1 MPLESKTKSIHE
13 PVREVPVAAEV
24 DVLVAGG
31 GVAGIAAAVGAAR
44 AGADTLLVEQLG
56 FLGGTAS
63 GTMMLVI
70 TYHERH
76 LHGLARQL
84 LHRMAQEDGAVEGA
98 VVSFD
103 PESYKKVALE
113 MVVES
118 GARPLLYTQTVAPIM
133 EGDTIKGLIIENK
146 AGRQALLAKAVIDC
160 TGDADVAFRAGAQL
174 RKGRETDGRIRP
186 MTMIFRMGNVNYAPL
201 LKYLADRPDQFS
213 PEPTMRLLDP
223 ETDVIR
229 LFGFY
234 DLVAEA
240 KAKGLVN
247 QDTHYLRL
255 EGGSIKHGIAVINTT
270 RIYDVD
276 GTDPFDLTRAEL
288 EGRRQVQQVRAFL
301 RALVPGFERSVLL
314 DTSTYL
320 GIRETRHVVGDHTLT
335 AEEVRADAG
344 APDAIG
350 RAYTTIA
357 PGSITH
363 PPERNEGTPSNV
375 TYRMPL
381 PILSYDIPYGM
392 TVVKGLNG
400 LLVAGR
406 NASATNEA
414 FESCRGMATC
424 MHMGFG
430 AGTAAAVAVQAGVAP
445 RQVNIEEVQ
454 RLLAAQDVAVGK
466 GARGVLA
473 APLPR
478 RAQD

>member
-1 MPLESKTKSIHE
+1 MTAQRKTRSILE
-13 PVREVPVAAEV
+13 PAREVPVAAEV

-44 AGADTLLVEQLG
+44 AGAETLLVEQLG

-76 LHGLARQL
+76 LHGFARQL
-84 LHRMAQEDGAVEGA
+84 LHRMAEEDGAVEGE
-98 VVSFD
+98 VIPFD

-133 EGDTIKGLIIENK
+133 EGDTIEGILIENK

-160 TGDADVAFRAGAQL
+160 TGDADVASRAGAPL
-174 RKGRETDGRIRP
+174 RKGRETDGRMRP
-186 MTMIFRMGNVNYAPL
+186 MTMIFRVGNVTYAPL
-201 LKYLADRPDQFS
+201 VQYLAEHPDQFS

-223 ETDVIR
+223 RTDVIR

-240 KAKGLVN
+240 KARGLVN
-247 QDTHYLRL
+247 PDTHYLRL
-255 EGGSIKHGIAVINTT
+255 EGGSVKHGIAVINTT

-288 EGRRQVQQVRAFL
+288 EGRRQVQQVCAFL

-320 GIRETRHVVGDHTLT
+320 GIRETRHIVGDHTLT
-335 AEEVRADAG
+335 AAEIRADAG
-344 APDAIG
+344 APDSIG

-363 PPERNEGTPSNV
+363 PPERGEGTPSNV

-381 PILSYDIPYGM
+381 PILAYDIPFGM

-430 AGTAAAVAVQAGVAP
+430 AGIAAAVAVRAGVFP
-445 RQVNIEEVQ
+445 REVNIQEVQ
-454 RLLAAQDVAVGK
+454 RLLAAQAVEVGK

-473 APLPR
+473 TPLPR
-478 RAQD
+478 HA

>member
-1 MPLESKTKSIHE
+1 MTVERLSKSILE
-13 PVREVPVAAEV
+13 PARETPVAAEA

-44 AGADTLLVEQLG
+44 AGANTLLVEQLG

-76 LHGLARQL
+76 LHGFVRQL
-84 LHRMAQEDGAVEGA
+84 LHRMAAEGGAVEGE
-98 VVSFD
+98 VIPFD
-103 PESYKKVALE
+103 PECYKRVALE
-113 MVVES
+113 MVVDS
-118 GARPLLYTQTVAPIM
+118 GARPLLYTQTVAPIV
-133 EGDTIKGLIIENK
+133 EADTIGGVIIENK
-146 AGRQALLAKAVIDC
+146 AGRQALLAKTVIDC
-160 TGDADVAFRAGAQL
+160 TGDADLAFRAGAPL
-174 RKGRETDGRIRP
+174 RKGREEDGRMRP
-186 MTMIFRMGNVNYAPL
+186 VTMIFRVGNVNYAPL
-201 LKYLADRPDQFS
+201 LQYVADHPDQFS
-213 PEPTMRLLDP
+213 PEPTMHLLDP
-223 ETDVIR
+223 ATDVIR

-234 DLVAEA
+234 DLIAEA
-240 KAKGLVN
+240 KARHLVN

-255 EGGSIKHGIAVINTT
+255 EGGSIRHGIAVINTT

-288 EGRRQVQQVRAFL
+288 EGRRQVQQVCAFL
-301 RALVPGFERSVLL
+301 RALVPGFEASVLL

-320 GIRETRHVVGDHTLT
+320 GIRETRHVLGDHTLT
-335 AEEVRADAG
+335 AQEIRADAG

-363 PPERNEGTPSNV
+363 PPERNEGAPSNL

-381 PILSYDIPYGM
+381 PVLSYDIPYGM
-392 TVVKGLNG
+392 TIVKGLNG
-400 LLVAGR
+400 LLAAGR
-406 NASATNEA
+406 NASASNEA

-430 AGTAAAVAVQAGVAP
+430 AGIAAAVAARAGVTP
-445 RQVNIEEVQ
+445 RQVDIQEVQ
-454 RLLAAQDVAVGK
+454 RLLAAQGVEVGK
-466 GARGVLA
+466 GARGILA

-478 RAQD
+478 RI